1 MSFNTI
7 AQWFALNS
15 DLLLTATWQTLY
27 MVAIAGAVGFAL
39 GIPLGVILHTT
50 KKRGLTGKPTAEPCA
65 RRRG

>member
-27 MVAIAGAVGFAL
+27 MVAIV
-39 GIPLGVILHTT
+39 
-50 KKRGLTGKPTAEPCA
+50 
-65 RRRG
+65 

>member
-1 MSFNTI
+1 MSLNTI

-39 GIPLGVILHTT
+39 RIPLVVILHPT
-50 KKRGLTGKPTAEPCA
+50 KRVLTGKPTAKPCA